1 LINIV
6 YELHLSHLSLRGGK
20 QHYFQQFSGK
30 DIAMKRDDIAM
41 KRPRSDDHLVWD
53 MIMGVYGHQAVL
65 LAHDLKLFPFLADAP
80 RTLEE
85 VADALKIAHR
95 PASSLLQACAA
106 FCLVESRDGRYALT
120 PVAEDYLLES
130 SPVYFGGFLDYTL
143 ANRSV
148 LTFDALKQAVLTN
161 APQLYGGQDIYK
173 SHEERGEAAR
183 AFTRMMHSH
192 SMAEAL
198 VWPEKIDLSLHRAML
213 DIGGGSGVHS
223 IGAAHSWPDLRAIV
237 LDLASVCGVTK
248 EYIAGYGLQER
259 ISTLVGNMWSDP
271 FPKADLHFYAD
282 IYHDFTPEQ
291 CRFLTQ
297 KSFASLE
304 PGGRLIVHEMLFNSD
319 KPGPFTVAGYDVSM
333 LLWTEGQQ
341 FTGAELSAM
350 LSEAG
355 FVEIAVIATQG
366 YWAIVTGQ
374 KP

>member
-1 LINIV
+1 ML
-6 YELHLSHLSLRGGK
+6 
-20 QHYFQQFSGK
+20 
-30 DIAMKRDDIAM
+30 DDIAVIG
-41 KRPRSDDHLVWD
+41 PRSDDHLLWD

-65 LAHDLKLFPFLADAP
+65 LAHDLRLFPFLADEP
-80 RTLEE
+80 RTLQE
-85 VADALKIAHR
+85 VAEALNIAPR
-95 PASSLLQACAA
+95 PARSLLQACAA
-106 FCLVESRDGRYALT
+106 FGLVEARDGRYALT

-148 LTFDALKQAVLTN
+148 LTFDTLKQAVLTN
-161 APQLYGGQDIYK
+161 SPQLYGGQDIYK

-198 VWPEKIDLSLHRAML
+198 VWPEKLDLSGYRTML
-213 DIGGGSGVHS
+213 DIGGGSGAHS
-223 IGAAHSWPDLRAIV
+223 IGAALRWPDLRAIV
-237 LDLASVCGVTK
+237 LDLASVCGVTR

-259 ISTLVGNMWSDP
+259 IRTHVSDMWNDP
-271 FPKADLHFYAD
+271 FPPADLHFYAD
-282 IYHDFTPEQ
+282 IFHDFTPEQ
-291 CRFLTQ
+291 CRFLTH

-304 PGGRLIVHEMLFNSD
+304 PGGRLIIHEMLFNSD
-319 KPGPFTVAGYDVSM
+319 KSGPFTVAGYDVSM

-341 FTGAELSAM
+341 FSGAELSAM
-350 LSEAG
+350 LAEAG

-366 YWAIVTGQ
+366 YWQIVTGQ